1 MKCEEINYDSICAH
15 IPHVIQTM
23 YDPKILDST
32 TLIEIRDA
40 FRINQM
46 QGKAWM
52 LNNIKKVNRNT
63 KVLVIGSW
71 LGFTSYCLFKEGFK
85 YITETDIDSRL
96 EKMARQV
103 NLPNESFKH
112 LNNDVNELDLSDYGL
127 IINTSCEH
135 IEDNRWFDKVK
146 SGTILALQSTNFK
159 CPDHVNIVNSLDEM
173 KSKYPL
179 RYTYADDLVFNQMFV
194 RYMVVGEKI

>member
-52 LNNIKKVNRNT
+52 LSNIKKVNRNT

-135 IEDNRWFDKVK
+135 IEDNRWFDKAK
-146 SGTILALQSTNFK
+146 SGTILALQSTNFR

-179 RYTYADDLVFNQMFV
+179 KYTYADDLVFNQMFV